1 MTLLGKTTKTLG
13 AVAIA
18 GGAVLF
24 ASAPA
29 SAAPINPQGPY
40 DSNCEYDG
48 FTGLT
53 FCEDKYATK
62 EQCEDAEQW
71 AVQNGARPGSALCI
85 KYADEPWYTL
95 QTAWDDDMAPRV

>member
-1 MTLLGKTTKTLG
+1 MLGKTTKTLG

-62 EQCEDAEQW
+62 EQCEDAAQW

-85 KYADEPWYTL
+85 KYADEPGYTL